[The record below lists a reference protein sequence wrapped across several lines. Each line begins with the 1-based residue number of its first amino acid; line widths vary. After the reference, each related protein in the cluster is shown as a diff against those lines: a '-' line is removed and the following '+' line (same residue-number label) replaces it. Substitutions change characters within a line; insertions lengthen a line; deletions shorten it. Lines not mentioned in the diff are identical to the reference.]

1 LARAARIL
9 WAGKTPKRPDLIQF
23 LLSAAE
29 FVAMV
34 LKVAYAAA
42 DTVPTRALVL
52 PAKSTFDALSALSRV
67 TPHSLAIAL
76 VSWPRF
82 VSTAVHLRT
91 HKRLC
96 AHFEAICNNC
106 TILPKPNALDTL
118 HCHTAL
124 FTLIAK
130 R

>member
-1 LARAARIL
+1 
-9 WAGKTPKRPDLIQF
+9 
-23 LLSAAE
+23 LSAAE

-42 DTVPTRALVL
+42 DTLLRARWCSLA
-52 PAKSTFDALSALSRV
+52 AKSTFGALSALSRV

-82 VSTAVHLRT
+82 VSTPVHLRT

-96 AHFEAICNNC
+96 AHFEAIRNNC

-118 HCHTAL
+118 H
-124 FTLIAK
+124 
-130 R
+130 